1 MQTLTNSPSKV
12 TMHGEMLTYGLKRG
26 TKSEL
31 LHIDSVP
38 NGLGCNCVCPHCKH
52 ELLAKNGGSKNTHHF
67 AHASGAE
74 ECGKARMTAL
84 HILAQQILAKDMK
97 VMLPDYIGKYYPPVR
112 TGLMVFDEVLVEKN
126 SNVGDSQIR
135 PDCIGIKY
143 DEFGLTH
150 KLLIEIRVT
159 HKVDEHKLQH
169 IRSAESACIE
179 IDLSEMLKTD
189 YSVESITQ
197 RLKEGKSDRIWLSCP
212 KYDAR
217 EAERQKQEDEERER
231 IVMMAEEYLMQ
242 RKEEKKLEEYN
253 KQREEEIRKR
263 IEEEYRK
270 SVENEHRKRRE
281 DGRRK
286 EEYRLRHQE
295 ELQKRS
301 KSIVSSLR
309 YYEEQEFKSPNMSLD
324 RRDRIIQAVHRK
336 SIIPTNE
343 NYSEE
348 FVEEF
353 NKLCQEAQKP

>member
-1 MQTLTNSPSKV
+1 MQTLTNSPTKV

-74 ECGKARMTAL
+74 ECGKGRMTAL
-84 HILAQQILAKDMK
+84 HMLAQNILKREKK
-97 VMLPDYIGKYYPPVR
+97 VMLPDYKGDYYSKSTKRVDFNEVVLEETLEVNGK
-112 TGLMVFDEVLVEKN
+112 
-126 SNVGDSQIR
+126 QIR
-135 PDCIGIKY
+135 PDCIGKIFKS
-143 DEFGLTH
+143 LWQQPH
-150 KLLIEIRVT
+150 VLLIEICVT
-159 HKVDEHKLQH
+159 HKVDEQKQQLL
-169 IRSAESACIE
+169 RDTGKACVE
-179 IDLSEMLKTD
+179 IDISDMLNTD
-189 YSVESITQ
+189 YTEESVMQ
-197 RLKEGKSDRIWLSCP
+197 RLLEEKEDRVWICCP
-212 KYDAR
+212 KYDAIN
-217 EAERQKQEDEERER
+217 ERYRLKAKQEEENYRK
-231 IVMMAEEYLMQ
+231 
-242 RKEEKKLEEYN
+242 KEEEN
-253 KQREEEIRKR
+253 RKNR
-263 IEEEYRK
+263 IEEE
-270 SVENEHRKRRE
+270 RKR
-281 DGRRK
+281 

-295 ELQKRS
+295 EVQMRS
-301 KSIVSSLR
+301 KSIASSLR
-309 YYEEQEFKSPNMSLD
+309 YYEEQEFKTPNMSLD